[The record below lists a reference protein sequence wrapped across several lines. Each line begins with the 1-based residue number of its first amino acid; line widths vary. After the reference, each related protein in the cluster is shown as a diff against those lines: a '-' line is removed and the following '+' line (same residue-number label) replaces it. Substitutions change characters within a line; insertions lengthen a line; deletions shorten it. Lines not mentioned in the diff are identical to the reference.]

1 MYVEKIHAREVKVY
15 TISAGCPNDHQEFL
29 CKTMPLT
36 PISERF
42 AKELTSL
49 TICQKEHP
57 LIKSLFEATSF
68 ALVLKEFTAFRNDHV
83 VEIQKDG
90 TCRLWQREENDFDEV
105 PFDEVLNFGTAKTPA
120 FLYKGGFFVLCGQCQ
135 EMVHTTP
142 KVLAF
147 SDDRALLILGD
158 DLLLKFD
165 LEKGFETLG
174 DFVAFYQT
182 KKSVLLEVRRRDGL
196 FALYHIG
203 NKSIEKLFDV
213 NKNKGDWFTV
223 ETESGDVAFR
233 DPHEACGMTGISNL
247 FKIGEDGVYV
257 ALF

>member
-1 MYVEKIHAREVKVY
+1 MKMRIHAREVEVY
-15 TISAGCPNDHQEFL
+15 TISAGCPNSHQEFL
-29 CKTMPLT
+29 SKTMPIA

-42 AKELTSL
+42 ARELTTL

-68 ALVLKEFTAFRNDHV
+68 ALTLKEFTAFRDDHV
-83 VEIQKDG
+83 VEIQRDG
-90 TCRLWQREENDFDEV
+90 TCRLWQRGENDFDDV
-105 PFDEVLNFGTAKTPA
+105 AYDEVVNFGTAKTPA
-120 FLYKGGFFVLCGQCQ
+120 FLYKGGFFVFCNQCQ
-135 EMVHTTP
+135 EMVHATP
-142 KVLAF
+142 KVLGF
-147 SDDRALLILGD
+147 SDDHALLVLGD
-158 DLLLKFD
+158 DLLLTFS

-196 FALYHIG
+196 FALYHIA

-223 ETESGDVAFR
+223 EIESGDIIFS
-233 DPHEACGMTGISNL
+233 DPRTACKVTGISSL
-247 FKIGEDGVYV
+247 FKIGEDGLYV
-257 ALF
+257 RLF